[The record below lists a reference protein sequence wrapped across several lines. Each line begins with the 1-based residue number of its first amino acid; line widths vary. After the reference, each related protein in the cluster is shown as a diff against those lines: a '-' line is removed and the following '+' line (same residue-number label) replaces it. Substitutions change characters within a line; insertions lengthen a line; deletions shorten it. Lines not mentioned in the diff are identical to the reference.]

1 MSKEILHRAKRTD
14 TGEWVEGYYVKLKLT
29 GTTYILTGDAEVE
42 PCKKGVLLFKKYEVD
57 PESLELLEKEG

>member
-1 MSKEILHRAKRTD
+1 MD

-29 GTTYILTGDAEVE
+29 GTAYILPGDAEVE

-57 PESLELLEKEG
+57 PESLELFEKEG